1 MRIREMEEK
10 DRQAVLELMIPFY
23 ASEAVQVKAPEE
35 VLRRDIED
43 CLGDCP
49 YIEGFV
55 MEEGEK
61 IAGYSMTA
69 KSYSTEYGG
78 VCVWIEDLCL
88 APEYRG
94 RGYGST
100 MLQYVE
106 DRFRDKAVRLRL
118 EVEPEN
124 RQAVAAY
131 RKFGFHD
138 LPYGQMTK
146 EYPKLK
152 EPR

>member
-1 MRIREMEEK
+1 ME
-10 DRQAVLELMIPFY
+10 QSIF
-23 ASEAVQVKAPEE
+23 SEAWT
-35 VLRRDIED
+35 LDGFRDALSREDNIFLSIES
-43 CLGDCP
+43 
-49 YIEGFV
+49 
-55 MEEGEK
+55 GEK
-61 IAGYSMTA
+61 IAGYCMTA

-94 RGYGST
+94 RGYGSK